1 MTQKCIVI
9 LLILELYDKEKAVTG
24 AKNLKNEF
32 KKLLKV
38 AYHVVS
44 AADVGLF
51 TLCVN
56 WFFNSERQ
64 TTPQIQQ
71 HLTELDKMPT
81 SLGILNYLVRN
92 NFIGY
97 LNYNLLKEFKG
108 LVTES
113 TDWSQ
118 NIDLYER
125 KHDEFIHSVSFNTL
139 IEVFQQYPNLA
150 PVSHIGLPEFEIHL
164 QEPWNNKRV
173 YQWTE
178 FFEMYSNWSPCL
190 LVTSVSKKCFVITY
204 AVFPIF
210 VSSVV
215 RDLTN
220 PEVLREFKENGVEI
234 KLSKQL
240 LEMNSMISK
249 GVTNEEDSKMA
260 EKRIVL
266 SKQLSSSDGNV
277 HLLRTREYTSL
288 KVNNKLINTIVITH
302 PP

>member
-1 MTQKCIVI
+1 MTQKFTVI
-9 LLILELYDKEKAVTG
+9 LLILELYDKEKAITG

-38 AYHVVS
+38 AHHVVS

-81 SLGILNYLVRN
+81 SWGILNYLVRN

-113 TDWSQ
+113 ADWSQ

-125 KHDEFIHSVSFNTL
+125 KHDEFIQSVSFNTL
-139 IEVFQQYPNLA
+139 IEVFQQYLNLA
-150 PVSHIGLPEFEIHL
+150 PVSYIGLPEFEIHL
-164 QEPWNNKRV
+164 QKPWNNKRV

-178 FFEMYSNWSPCL
+178 FFEMYSDWSPCL
-190 LVTSVSKKCFVITY
+190 LVTSVSRKCFVITY

-210 VSSVV
+210 VSCVV
-215 RDLTN
+215 KDLTN

-249 GVTNEEDSKMA
+249 GVTIEEDFKTA
-260 EKRIVL
+260 KKRIVL
-266 SKQLSSSDGNV
+266 CKQLSSSDGNV
-277 HLLRTREYTSL
+277 HLLRTTEYISL
-288 KVNNKLINTIVITH
+288 KVNNKLIIIIFITH

>member
-150 PVSHIGLPEFEIHL
+150 LFRILVFLSLRFIFKNLGTTNVSTSGQSSLKCTRIGLL
-164 QEPWNNKRV
+164 ACWSLV
-173 YQWTE
+173 YRK
-178 FFEMYSNWSPCL
+178 N
-190 LVTSVSKKCFVITY
+190 
-204 AVFPIF
+204 A
-210 VSSVV
+210 
-215 RDLTN
+215 
-220 PEVLREFKENGVEI
+220 
-234 KLSKQL
+234 
-240 LEMNSMISK
+240 
-249 GVTNEEDSKMA
+249 
-260 EKRIVL
+260 
-266 SKQLSSSDGNV
+266 LSSLMPFSPFLF
-277 HLLRTREYTSL
+277 HLS
-288 KVNNKLINTIVITH
+288 
-302 PP
+302 